1 MKQLRILGRSIRD
14 AFKSV
19 FRNFSLSMAS
29 ISCITITLLIVAISM
44 VLSYNIE
51 NISTLIK
58 KDFSIVVFVENNA
71 TDEDIKNIKEQIEKL
86 ISSSFPEFN
95 IPKKYIFRDELP
107 LTGMSKIDFKQ
118 LELESLEFIDNKSDL
133 IVLNEEE
140 KNLIK
145 K

>member
-58 KDFSIVVFVENNA
+58 KDFSIFVFVENNA
-71 TDEDIKNIKEQIEKL
+71 TD
-86 ISSSFPEFN
+86 
-95 IPKKYIFRDELP
+95 
-107 LTGMSKIDFKQ
+107 
-118 LELESLEFIDNKSDL
+118 
-133 IVLNEEE
+133 
-140 KNLIK
+140 
-145 K
+145 

>member
-71 TDEDIKNIKEQIEKL
+71 TDEDIKILVIKMK
-86 ISSSFPEFN
+86 
-95 IPKKYIFRDELP
+95 
-107 LTGMSKIDFKQ
+107 T
-118 LELESLEFIDNKSDL
+118 
-133 IVLNEEE
+133 
-140 KNLIK
+140 
-145 K
+145 